1 MLEGIDVQA
10 VATAVVGIG
19 GFVAAVWAGIR
30 NGLNKTKSNDPDGGA
45 KIVGGVLMDNTS
57 MLMLSEAV
65 KDNTEAVY
73 RLRDDVR
80 ENSHQVERLRDK
92 L

>member
-1 MLEGIDVQA
+1 MD
-10 VATAVVGIG
+10 TAITAIVGAI
-19 GFVAAVWAGIR
+19 GFVSMVVAGVRQGIKR
-30 NGLNKTKSNDPDGGA
+30 ARSNDADRPTR
-45 KIVGGVLMDNTS
+45 IVGGVLMDNTS
-57 MLMLSEAV
+57 MMMLSEAV
-65 KDNTEAVY
+65 KENTEAVY